1 MDASGVPTG
10 AVGSSGNLG
19 GGPTQGGAQHGDMT
33 SALGSGG
40 TALGAGQR
48 GGSGGGGV
56 GGLGG
61 GGLGGQVVAAS
72 GTNGSTPTTL
82 RLGAR
87 RSTFPPKMVK
97 LIPCRGSTN
106 VASISATWG

>member
-19 GGPTQGGAQHGDMT
+19 GGPTQGGAQHGDTT
-33 SALGSGG
+33 SALGSGD

-61 GGLGGQVVAAS
+61 GGLGGQGGGGIWYEREHADDS
-72 GTNGSTPTTL
+72 E
-82 RLGAR
+82 AR
-87 RSTFPPKMVK
+87 RPKINFP
-97 LIPCRGSTN
+97 T
-106 VASISATWG
+106 